1 MRSQLLDKQGNGLN
15 LHRYDRRRRYRN
27 FFMLALFTALTLL
40 AVLPFVSI
48 LAYVIS
54 RGWSALSWDLFT
66 NLPKPVGE
74 PGGGIANALLGSV
87 TMVLLASLVGIPLG
101 TLAGAYLSE
110 FGHGK
115 VARILRFTCDLL
127 VSVPSI
133 IVGLFAYTVIVVPMK
148 GFSAYA
154 GAAALLMIQVPMVT
168 RTTEE
173 ILKLVPQHVREAGL
187 ALGLPRWKVILRIV
201 LRGSV
206 TGLTTGV
213 MLAIARIMGETAPLI
228 FTAFNNRF
236 WSQGLGEPT
245 ASLPVLIYTY
255 AISPFEDWHAQAWA
269 AALVLVVFVLLLN
282 ISTRLI
288 IGRRPEGRH

>member
-1 MRSQLLDKQGNGLN
+1 MRSQLLDNQGNRIN
-15 LHRYDRRRRYRN
+15 LHRYDRRRRYKN
-27 FFMLALFTALTLL
+27 FFMLVLFTLLTVL
-40 AVLPFVSI
+40 AVVPFVSI
-48 LAYVIS
+48 LGYVIS
-54 RGWSALSWDLFT
+54 RGWSALSLDLFT

-74 PGGGIANALLGSV
+74 SGGGIANALLGSV
-87 TMVLLASLVGIPLG
+87 TMVAIASLVGIPLG

-110 FGHGK
+110 FGTGK
-115 VARILRFTCDLL
+115 VARVLRFTCDLL

-133 IVGLFAYTVIVVPMK
+133 IIGLFAYTMIVVPMK

-201 LRGSV
+201 LRGSL

-213 MLAIARIMGETAPLI
+213 MLAVARIMGETAPLI

-236 WSQGLGEPT
+236 WSESLNQPT

-255 AISPFEDWHAQAWA
+255 AISPFEEWHAQAWA
-269 AALVLVVFVLLLN
+269 AALVLVMFVLVLN
-282 ISTRLI
+282 VTTRLI
-288 IGRRPEGRH
+288 LGRRPEGRH

>member
-1 MRSQLLDKQGNGLN
+1 MRSQLLDNQGNKLN
-15 LHRYDRRRRYRN
+15 LHRYDRRRKYKN
-27 FFMLALFTALTLL
+27 FFMLALFTGLTLL

-48 LAYVIS
+48 LGYVIS
-54 RGWSALSWDLFT
+54 RGYSALSLDLFT

-74 PGGGIANALLGSV
+74 TGGGIANALVGSIS
-87 TMVLLASLVGIPLG
+87 MVLMASLVGIPMG

-115 VARILRFTCDLL
+115 VATALRFTCDLL

-133 IVGLFAYTVIVVPMK
+133 IIGLFAYTIIVVPMK

-173 ILKLVPQHVREAGL
+173 ILKLVPQHLREAGL
-187 ALGLPRWKVILRIV
+187 ALGIPRWKVILRIV

-206 TGLTTGV
+206 SGLTTGV
-213 MLAIARIMGETAPLI
+213 MLAVARIMGETAPLI
-228 FTAFNNRF
+228 FTAFNNRY
-236 WSQGLGEPT
+236 WSESLGQPT

-255 AISPFEDWHAQAWA
+255 AISPYEDWHAQAWA
-269 AALVLVVFVLLLN
+269 AALVLVCFVLLLN

>member
-1 MRSQLLDKQGNGLN
+1 MSEFN
-15 LHRYDRRRRYRN
+15 LKRFDRRRRWKNRA
-27 FFMLALFTALTLL
+27 MIALLTLFTVV

-48 LAYVIS
+48 LTYVIS
-54 RGWSALSWDLFT
+54 RGYSALSLELLT

-74 PGGGIANALLGSV
+74 AGGGIANAILGSV
-87 TMVLLASLVGIPLG
+87 TMVFFASIVGIPLG
-101 TLAGAYLSE
+101 TLAGTYLSE
-110 FGHGK
+110 FGTGK
-115 VARILRFTCDLL
+115 VATTLRFTCDLL

-133 IVGLFAYTVIVVPMK
+133 ITGLFAYTIIVVPMK

-173 ILKLVPQHVREAGL
+173 ILKLVPQHLREAGL
-187 ALGLPRWKVILRIV
+187 ALGIPRWKMILAIV

-206 TGLTTGV
+206 AGLTTGV
-213 MLAIARIMGETAPLI
+213 MLAIARIMGETAPLL

-236 WSQGLGEPT
+236 WNESLNQPT

-269 AALVLVVFVLLLN
+269 AALVLVLFVLILN
-282 ISTRLI
+282 ITTRLVL
-288 IGRRPEGRH
+288 GRRPEGRH

>member
-1 MRSQLLDKQGNGLN
+1 MKIAGRLIQRLDA
-15 LHRYDRRRRYRN
+15 RRRWKNRI
-27 FFMLALFTALTLL
+27 MLTLL
-40 AVLPFVSI
+40 SVFTMLAILPFVGVLI
-48 LAYVIS
+48 YVVQ
-54 RGWSALSWDLFT
+54 RGYPALSWSMFT
-66 NLPKPVGE
+66 NLPAPVGE
-74 PGGGIANALLGSV
+74 TGGGIGNALVGSLV
-87 TMVLLASLVGIPLG
+87 MVVLASVIGIPLG

-110 FGHGK
+110 FGQGK
-115 VARILRFTCDLL
+115 VATALRFTCDLL

-154 GAAALLMIQVPMVT
+154 GAFALLMIQVPMVT

-187 ALGLPRWKVILRIV
+187 ALGIPRWKVILRIV
-201 LRGSV
+201 LRGSL

-213 MLAIARIMGETAPLI
+213 MLALARILGETAPLL

-236 WSQGLGEPT
+236 WPESLNQPT

-255 AISPFEDWHAQAWA
+255 AISPYEDWHAQAWA
-269 AALVLVVFVLLLN
+269 AALVLVTFVLLLN
-282 ISTRLI
+282 ITTRMIL
-288 IGRRPEGRH
+288 GRRPGSRH

>member
-1 MRSQLLDKQGNGLN
+1 MNTLN
-15 LHRYDRRRRYRN
+15 LQRFDTRRRWTNRLMI
-27 FFMLALFTALTLL
+27 FLLSLFTLL
-40 AVLPFVSI
+40 AILPFVGV
-48 LAYVIS
+48 LLYVIQ
-54 RGWSALSWDLFT
+54 RGYPALSVQLFT

-74 PGGGIANALLGSV
+74 PGGGIANALLGSIAMV
-87 TMVLLASLVGIPLG
+87 TIASLVGIPFG

-110 FGHGK
+110 FGRGK
-115 VARILRFTCDLL
+115 VAGLLRFTCDLL

-133 IVGLFAYTVIVVPMK
+133 IVGLFAYTLIVIPMR

-154 GAAALLMIQVPMVT
+154 GAFALLMIQVPMVT

-173 ILKLVPQHVREAGL
+173 ILKLVPQHLREAGL
-187 ALGLPRWKVILRIV
+187 ALGIPRWKVILRIV

-206 TGLTTGV
+206 TGLTTGI
-213 MLAIARIMGETAPLI
+213 MLALARILGETAPLL

-236 WSQGLGEPT
+236 WSESLNQPT

-255 AISPFEDWHAQAWA
+255 AISPFDDWHAQAWS

-282 ISTRLI
+282 ITTRLI
-288 IGRRPEGRH
+288 LGRRPDARH

>member
-1 MRSQLLDKQGNGLN
+1 MKALN
-15 LHRYDRRRRYRN
+15 LNRYDTRRKWKNRG
-27 FFMLALFTALTLL
+27 MLVVFTALTIL
-40 AVLPFVSI
+40 AVLPFLSI
-48 LAYVIS
+48 LGYVTS
-54 RGWSALSWDLFT
+54 RGWSALSLDLLT

-74 PGGGIANALLGSV
+74 PGGGIANALLGSI

-110 FGHGK
+110 FGDGK
-115 VARILRFTCDLL
+115 VAKTLRFTCDLL

-133 IVGLFAYTVIVVPMK
+133 IIGLFAYTVIVVPMK
-148 GFSAYA
+148 SFSAYA

-228 FTAFNNRF
+228 FTAFNNRY
-236 WSQGLGEPT
+236 WSQGLGDPT

-269 AALVLVVFVLLLN
+269 AALVLVLFVLMLN
-282 ISTRLI
+282 ITTRLVL
-288 IGRRPEGRH
+288 GRRPEGRH

>member
-1 MRSQLLDKQGNGLN
+1 MSELHHAPNYN
-15 LHRYDRRRRYRN
+15 LTRFDARRRWKNR
-27 FFMLALFTALTLL
+27 LVLVALTLL
-40 AVLPFVSI
+40 TLIAILPFVSI
-48 LAYVIS
+48 LAYVI
-54 RGWSALSWDLFT
+54 GQGYPALSWKLFT

-74 PGGGIANALLGSV
+74 PDGGIANALVGSLQ
-87 TMVLLASLVGIPLG
+87 MVALASVIGIPMG

-115 VARILRFTCDLL
+115 VATTLRFTCDLL

-133 IVGLFAYTVIVVPMK
+133 IVGLFAYTLIVLPMK

-154 GAAALLMIQVPMVT
+154 GAFSLLVIQVPMVT

-173 ILKLVPQHVREAGL
+173 ILKLVPQHLREAGL
-187 ALGLPRWKVILRIV
+187 ALGIPRWKVILRIV
-201 LRGSV
+201 LRGSLS
-206 TGLTTGV
+206 GLTTGI
-213 MLAIARIMGETAPLI
+213 MLALARILGETAPLL

-236 WSQGLGEPT
+236 WAEGLHKPT

-255 AISPFEDWHAQAWA
+255 AISPFDDWHAQAWA

-282 ISTRLI
+282 ITTRLI
-288 IGRRPEGRH
+288 LGRRPEGRH